1 VATRSVANE
10 WTGATVGEFAFLA
23 RPTIAERFDPR
34 HNSLNFLRL
43 LLALAVIV
51 SHAWPVGGYGSEPRI
66 AGDTVGT
73 WAVGGF
79 FAISGFLIAR
89 SRLHTSFPGFLLRR
103 FLRIYP
109 GYLVC
114 LLVIVLFFA
123 PLSVAIGPGSIDWG
137 SAASYLGGNL
147 FLKIEQNGIA
157 DTLTSVPFGD
167 AWNGSLWTLFYEFVC
182 YLLIGV
188 LLTTIPRWHRTV
200 VVAAFLVVAALA
212 ALETHRGGSGTFAEF
227 VRLGAIF
234 LGGSVI
240 AVFADR
246 IPFDW
251 RLGVAAWVLLPV
263 TSAAGA
269 ASWAGAL
276 PMAYAWLWLGIVL
289 PFARVGRRNDI
300 SYGVYIYAFPVQQ
313 TLVLLHVNRLPVTV
327 SILLEAAVTVPLAAA
342 SWFLVEKRALTLK
355 SRRAAPHP
363 RHAVQALHP
372 NKRRV
377 VT

>member
-43 LLALAVIV
+43 FLALAVIV

-342 SWFLVEKRALTLK
+342 SWFLVEKRALALK